1 MLERPKTLGPVIIT
15 VILALMTMT
24 TAPAATAAGGASIS
38 GKVSVPQGADLKN
51 AYVAVSGSNYSR
63 QIGVAG
69 DGSYRFDEL
78 AAGTYKVRFDYQSW
92 PSPDSPRPAP
102 QWYKGGVTFSQAT
115 SITVTAGQNL
125 AGISATLDAGASI
138 GGQLA
143 VPAGVDAAKV
153 RIVASETGNAD
164 YLHSTTAYAKVDGSY
179 LLPGLPPGRYQ
190 LSYSSQ
196 DRAGGGVVPSYYGGS
211 TEASATV
218 LDVPHL
224 GRITGI
230 NQPLTAAGTIRG
242 TVTVPTGMSPAGIS
256 VSAMPQDGSNS
267 VPRATTDADGVFD
280 IGRVTPGKYKLLFEA
295 NGLEPQWHG
304 QTDWAEES
312 PVLTVSAGQTLSGLQ
327 DTIQLTA
334 PASPLAF
341 ADVPPGTQF
350 ETEINWMASQGIS
363 TGWLEPNGAK
373 TYRPLAPV
381 NRDAMAA
388 FMHRLAGKPDFSPPP
403 VSPFTDLAPGDMFY
417 KEIVWLAARYISTG
431 WTESDGSR
439 TFRPSQPVT
448 RDAMAAFMY
457 RLAGRPAFD
466 PPATSPFA
474 DVTKDNIYYHEI
486 TWLAAQDISTGWP
499 ESDGTRTFRP
509 LQPVNRDA
517 MAAFMF
523 RFNSK
528 FSAV

>member
-1 MLERPKTLGPVIIT
+1 MRERPKTLGPVIIA
-15 VILALMTMT
+15 VVLALLTMA
-24 TAPAATAAGGASIS
+24 TAPAATAAGAASMS
-38 GKVSVPQGADLKN
+38 GKVSAPQG
-51 AYVAVSGSNYSR
+51 
-63 QIGVAG
+63 
-69 DGSYRFDEL
+69 
-78 AAGTYKVRFDYQSW
+78 KVRFDYQSW
-92 PSPDSPRPAP
+92 P
-102 QWYKGGVTFSQAT
+102 G
-115 SITVTAGQNL
+115 
-125 AGISATLDAGASI
+125 
-138 GGQLA
+138 
-143 VPAGVDAAKV
+143 
-153 RIVASETGNAD
+153 
-164 YLHSTTAYAKVDGSY
+164 
-179 LLPGLPPGRYQ
+179 
-190 LSYSSQ
+190 
-196 DRAGGGVVPSYYGGS
+196 
-211 TEASATV
+211 
-218 LDVPHL
+218 
-224 GRITGI
+224 
-230 NQPLTAAGTIRG
+230 
-242 TVTVPTGMSPAGIS
+242 
-256 VSAMPQDGSNS
+256 
-267 VPRATTDADGVFD
+267 
-280 IGRVTPGKYKLLFEA
+280 
-295 NGLEPQWHG
+295 
-304 QTDWAEES
+304 
-312 PVLTVSAGQTLSGLQ
+312 
-327 DTIQLTA
+327 

-363 TGWLEPNGAK
+363 TGWLEPNGTK
-373 TYRPLAPV
+373 TYRPLNPV

-403 VSPFTDLAPGDMFY
+403 ISPFTDLAPDDMFY

-431 WTESDGSR
+431 WTDSDGSR

-457 RLAGRPAFD
+457 RLAGKPAFD

>member
-1 MLERPKTLGPVIIT
+1 MLERPKTLGPVIMA

-92 PSPDSPRPAP
+92 PSPD
-102 QWYKGGVTFSQAT
+102 
-115 SITVTAGQNL
+115 
-125 AGISATLDAGASI
+125 
-138 GGQLA
+138 
-143 VPAGVDAAKV
+143 
-153 RIVASETGNAD
+153 
-164 YLHSTTAYAKVDGSY
+164 
-179 LLPGLPPGRYQ
+179 
-190 LSYSSQ
+190 
-196 DRAGGGVVPSYYGGS
+196 
-211 TEASATV
+211 
-218 LDVPHL
+218 
-224 GRITGI
+224 
-230 NQPLTAAGTIRG
+230 
-242 TVTVPTGMSPAGIS
+242 
-256 VSAMPQDGSNS
+256 
-267 VPRATTDADGVFD
+267 
-280 IGRVTPGKYKLLFEA
+280 
-295 NGLEPQWHG
+295 
-304 QTDWAEES
+304 
-312 PVLTVSAGQTLSGLQ
+312 
-327 DTIQLTA
+327 TA

-474 DVTKDNIYYHEI
+474 DVTRDNIYYHEI